1 MRKSRSYPP
10 ERSSTSKP
18 PQKTQRCQLWD
29 STTRFRS
36 VCLIPTNLLQLWIFG
51 VPRQARQMPVSARTS
66 VSALTSYA
74 TFCPQSPSVKVQVHL
89 RQQLNILRKVTCIK
103 EWSQVDFFPTR
114 PPRTDQHGTE
124 SRQLLSFLLT
134 KTFPF
139 FSWFNA
145 TSSISMVKDGL
156 TQ

>member
-1 MRKSRSYPP
+1 MSVVGLDDAIPFSLFNSNEPIVALDLRCASASSPNASERQNLARLPVMQPFVPSPHRK
-10 ERSSTSKP
+10 
-18 PQKTQRCQLWD
+18 
-29 STTRFRS
+29 
-36 VCLIPTNLLQLWIFG
+36 
-51 VPRQARQMPVSARTS
+51 
-66 VSALTSYA
+66 
-74 TFCPQSPSVKVQVHL
+74 KVQVHL

-156 TQ
+156 HAMTAEPSETPASFHSWITP

>member
-1 MRKSRSYPP
+1 M
-10 ERSSTSKP
+10 
-18 PQKTQRCQLWD
+18 
-29 STTRFRS
+29 
-36 VCLIPTNLLQLWIFG
+36 
-51 VPRQARQMPVSARTS
+51 
-66 VSALTSYA
+66 
-74 TFCPQSPSVKVQVHL
+74 HL

-156 TQ
+156 HAMTAEPSETPTSFHSWITP